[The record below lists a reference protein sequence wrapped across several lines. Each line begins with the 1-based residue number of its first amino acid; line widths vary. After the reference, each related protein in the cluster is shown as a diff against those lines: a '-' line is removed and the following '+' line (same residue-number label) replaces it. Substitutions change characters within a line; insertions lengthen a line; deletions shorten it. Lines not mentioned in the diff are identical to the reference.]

1 MESVRLAN
9 FKILCMILSNKYVQ
23 NVLKE
28 CTLAN
33 NNINA
38 SKYIHSIAQAVVTR
52 TVMAFVYAQGRPPS
66 GMAAIALLVFSQ
78 TTLIFWI
85 QSVRSAS
92 RANIFLLLKI
102 VVKGIIALTNHFT
115 TTL

>member
-1 MESVRLAN
+1 MESAHLAN
-9 FKILCMILSNKYVQ
+9 FKILCMTLNKKYVQ
-23 NVLKE
+23 SVIKE
-28 CTLAN
+28 CTLAKN
-33 NNINA
+33 SINA
-38 SKYIHSIAQAVVTR
+38 SKYPLSIAQVVVTK
-52 TVMAFVYAQGRPPS
+52 TVMRFVYAQGRPPS
-66 GMAAIALLVFSQ
+66 GMAAIALLVFNQ

-92 RANIFLLLKI
+92 RANIFLWLRI